1 MFSLYIENIKEYD
14 IEEAKQSLSNN
25 ILLRCNKNKVEDK
38 RNQSIIGYYLLK
50 KFLKE
55 DYNIELNYLLENEYG
70 KPYINEIHFNI
81 SHSKNMIAII
91 ISDNECGVDIE
102 VANSK
107 NLRLANK
114 ILNNIE
120 LETINNYSDEEKLDY
135 IMQKWVSIEAYS
147 KMIGKNFNLDLNVKT
162 NAVKVYN
169 HLEEDVYYLAK
180 YIKNCE

>member
-1 MFSLYIENIKEYD
+1 
-14 IEEAKQSLSNN
+14 
-25 ILLRCNKNKVEDK
+25 
-38 RNQSIIGYYLLK
+38 
-50 KFLKE
+50 
-55 DYNIELNYLLENEYG
+55 
-70 KPYINEIHFNI
+70 
-81 SHSKNMIAII
+81 MIAII
-91 ISDNECGVDIE
+91 ISDNECGIDIE
-102 VANSK
+102 VSNSK

>member
-1 MFSLYIENIKEYD
+1 MFSLYIENIKDYN
-14 IEEAKQSLSNN
+14 IEEAKESLSDN
-25 ILLRCNKNKVEDK
+25 ILLRCNKNKVEEK

-55 DYNIELNYLLENEYG
+55 DYNIEFNYLLENEYG
-70 KPYINEIHFNI
+70 KPYINEIYFNI

-91 ISDNECGVDIE
+91 ISDRECGVDIE
-102 VANSK
+102 VSSDK

-114 ILNNIE
+114 ILNNKE
-120 LETINNYSDEEKLDY
+120 LETISNYSNEDKLDY

-147 KMIGKNFNLDLNVKT
+147 KMMGKNFNLDSNINV
-162 NAVKVYN
+162 NAVKVYHN
-169 HLEEDVYYLAK
+169 LEEDVYYLAK